1 MEKQIF
7 RSFTIEK
14 DHMIRLYTKKF
25 KLPGNE
31 S

>member
-14 DHMIRLYTKKF
+14 DHMIRLYKQKI